1 MSDAFDAA
9 IDELL
14 GIEGDYADD
23 PADSGGKTRFGIT
36 EAVARRHGYTGAMRA
51 LPAALAKGI
60 YRADYWDAQNLAAV
74 AMLSR
79 KIALELFDTGVNMG
93 TSQAG
98 EFLQMSLNAFNRQA
112 TDYPDTEVDGAVGP
126 ATINALAAFL
136 KRRGKDGEVVLL
148 RALNALQGAA
158 YIELAERREKDE
170 RFVFGWFLQ
179 RIAITTRDYPQ

>member
-1 MSDAFDAA
+1 VSDAFDTA
-9 IDELL
+9 IADLL

-36 EAVARRHGYTGAMRA
+36 EAVARRHGYQGPMRE
-51 LPAALAKGI
+51 LPAAAARAI
-60 YRADYWDAQNLAAV
+60 YRADYWDAQSLDTV

-79 KIALELFDTGVNMG
+79 RIAWELFDTGVNMG

-112 TDYPDTEVDGAVGP
+112 TDYPDIEVDGEIGP
-126 ATINALAAFL
+126 QTLDALTAFL
-136 KRRGKDGEVVLL
+136 KRRGKDGETVLL

-179 RIAITTRDYPQ
+179 RVKI

>member
-1 MSDAFDAA
+1 MSDAFDTA
-9 IDELL
+9 IADLL

-36 EAVARRHGYTGAMRA
+36 EAVARRHGYQGPMRE
-51 LPAALAKGI
+51 LPAAAARAI
-60 YRADYWDAQNLAAV
+60 YRADYWDAQSLDTV

-79 KIALELFDTGVNMG
+79 RIAWELFDTGVNMG

-112 TDYPDTEVDGAVGP
+112 TDYPDIEVDGEIGP
-126 ATINALAAFL
+126 QTLDALTAFL
-136 KRRGKDGEVVLL
+136 KRRGKDGETVLL

-179 RIAITTRDYPQ
+179 RVKI

>member
-1 MSDAFDAA
+1 MTDAFDLAVA
-9 IDELL
+9 ETL
-14 GIEGDYADD
+14 GIEGDYSDD

-36 EAVARRHGYTGAMRA
+36 EATARAHGYTGHMNAIPVA
-51 LPAALAKGI
+51 TAKDI
-60 YRADYWDAQNLAAV
+60 YRAGYWDAQSLDTV

-79 KIALELFDTGVNMG
+79 PVAWELFDTGVNMG
-93 TSQAG
+93 ISQAG

-112 TDYPDTEVDGAVGP
+112 TDYPDVEVDGDIGP
-126 ATINALAAFL
+126 ATLDALEAFL
-136 KRRGKDGEVVLL
+136 RRRGADGETVLL

-179 RIAITTRDYPQ
+179 RVQI

>member
-9 IDELL
+9 IADLL
-14 GIEGDYADD
+14 GVEGDFSDD
-23 PADSGGKTRFGIT
+23 PADSGGATRYGIT
-36 EAVARRHGYTGAMRA
+36 EAVARRHGYIGPMRA
-51 LPAALAKGI
+51 LPAETAKAI
-60 YRADYWDAQNLAAV
+60 YRADYWDAQNLNAV

-79 KIALELFDTGVNMG
+79 RVAWELFDTGVNMG
-93 TSQAG
+93 TGQAG

-112 TDYPDTEVDGAVGP
+112 TDYPDLEVDGEIGP
-126 ATINALAAFL
+126 QTLDALDAFL
-136 KRRGKDGEVVLL
+136 RLRGHDGETVLL

-179 RIAITTRDYPQ
+179 RVKL

>member
-1 MSDAFDAA
+1 MSDAFDIAVA
-9 IDELL
+9 DIL
-14 GIEGDYADD
+14 GIEGDFSDD

-36 EAVARRHGYTGAMRA
+36 EAVARRHGYTGSMRQ
-51 LPAALAKGI
+51 LPAAIAKEV
-60 YRADYWDAQNLAAV
+60 YRADYWDAQNLSAV

-79 KIALELFDTGVNMG
+79 RIAWELFDTGVNIG

-112 TDYPDTEVDGAVGP
+112 TDYPDIEVDGAIGS
-126 ATINALAAFL
+126 ATLDALAAFL
-136 KRRGKDGEVVLL
+136 KRRGKDGETVLL

-158 YIELAERREKDE
+158 YIELAERRDKDE

-179 RIAITTRDYPQ
+179 RVRL

>member
-1 MSDAFDAA
+1 MIDAFDIAVA
-9 IDELL
+9 DIL
-14 GIEGDYADD
+14 GIEGDFSDD

-36 EAVARRHGYTGAMRA
+36 EAVARRHGYTGSMRA
-51 LPAALAKGI
+51 LPVALAKGI
-60 YRADYWDAQNLAAV
+60 YRADYWDAQNLNAV

-79 KIALELFDTGVNMG
+79 RIAWELFDTGVNMG

-112 TDYPDTEVDGAVGP
+112 TDYPDIEVDGAIGS
-126 ATINALAAFL
+126 ATLDALAAFL
-136 KRRGKDGEVVLL
+136 KRRGKDGETVLL

-170 RFVFGWFLQ
+170 KYVFGWFLQ
-179 RIAITTRDYPQ
+179 RVRL